1 MSKQNICWIQF
12 PRHRFCHFLWQFYY
26 LCCLEKNLN
35 IHFHFLD
42 INHVARTFSDNWIL
56 MGDPSWNGRKDVNIY
71 SETGNS
77 PWNLK
82 YWISQNWEQMKWPV
96 FALLAALF
104 SEDLQG
110 AGIGW
115 MKVDSNGHATPAEH
129 QVQIS
134 ENVDLKVIKYI
145 TLTKNHENVWEYS

>member
-1 MSKQNICWIQF
+1 MLQWAKWEMSKQNICWIQF
-12 PRHRFCHFLWQFYY
+12 PRHRFCQFFVTISLSMLSWGKIY
-26 LCCLEKNLN
+26 LN
-35 IHFHFLD
+35 IHFHVLD
-42 INHVARTFSDNWIL
+42 INYVARTFSDNWIL

-71 SETGNS
+71 CETGNS

-96 FALLAALF
+96 FPLLAALL

-129 QVQIS
+129 QVQFN
-134 ENVDLKVIKYI
+134 EN
-145 TLTKNHENVWEYS
+145 